1 LLRTM
6 LACFDSVL
14 HDPNAE
20 LPAEWRSIPHWD
32 RELTKIWRL
41 EYVDS
46 FHLDRRAA
54 RENPTQFLTNCWEA
68 LRLKPDLV
76 FSQLARG
83 FTWRKEFS
91 PDRIARAQELIDL
104 FQVPWPPREAAW

>member
-1 LLRTM
+1 
-6 LACFDSVL
+6 
-14 HDPNAE
+14 
-20 LPAEWRSIPHWD
+20 
-32 RELTKIWRL
+32 
-41 EYVDS
+41 
-46 FHLDRRAA
+46 
-54 RENPTQFLTNCWEA
+54 
-68 LRLKPDLV
+68 LV